1 MSCETEKTGQGDPLC
16 LSLVHQHLL
25 SRCPSLAAE
34 FTSKYSPPKVDAS
47 VEQVLA
53 NWEETQL
60 IRSLVLQH
68 LGRVAPSLA
77 VEFRQ
82 MYTCPE
88 KVPQLLSLL
97 VTEVTRR
104 CEAGNVTNL
113 NGYGVGK
120 ESVSQVQEST
130 NRKLGANPK
139 TFTEAEERRITR
151 AIEENESI
159 VKVAKEMGRTYRSI
173 LAKVWRRK
181 QAMTTVSKG
190 RFSAEEDSRTRLAV
204 ENGEDYR
211 KVTHKFELSWEV
223 VLISFFRWRLS
234 LEGM

>member
-1 MSCETEKTGQGDPLC
+1 MCNSLLLITYRAMPRETEKTGQGDPLC

-34 FTSKYSPPKVDAS
+34 FNSKYSPPEVDAS
-47 VEQVLA
+47 VEEVLGK
-53 NWEETQL
+53 WEETQL
-60 IRSLVLQH
+60 IRCLVLQH
-68 LGRVAPSLA
+68 LDRVSPSLA

-82 MYTCPE
+82 MYTCPK
-88 KVPQLLSLL
+88 KVPELLSML
-97 VTEVTRR
+97 VREVTRR
-104 CEAGNVTNL
+104 YKAGNLDGFADCT
-113 NGYGVGK
+113 
-120 ESVSQVQEST
+120 ESASQRQESK

-139 TFTEAEERRITR
+139 TFTEAEEKRITR

-173 LAKVWRRK
+173 LAKMWRRK

-211 KVTHKFELSWEV
+211 KVTRKFELS
-223 VLISFFRWRLS
+223 
-234 LEGM
+234 